1 MNARI
6 ESPQTAAFVL
16 NAEQGIGRIAVELP
30 GSTAVFRRL
39 KLDFCCGGQ
48 ISLQQAATEKGLDP
62 QAVIAELAT
71 LQRPTEI
78 SAPTDPAALVEHIL
92 SRYHEVH
99 RMQLPELIRMAKR
112 VELVH
117 RERPDVPAGLAEL
130 LERIEAEMLSH
141 MEKEEVILFPMLIA
155 GGNPF
160 VNQPIDMMRSE
171 HVEHGRSLDA
181 LLELTNGA
189 TPPQDACNT
198 WRALYSGIAQLNDD
212 LINHIHL
219 ENNVL
224 FPHFE
229 AR

>member
-6 ESPQTAAFVL
+6 ESAQTAAFVL

-48 ISLQQAATEKGLDP
+48 ISLQQAAAEKGLDP
-62 QAVIAELAT
+62 QAVLAELAT

-92 SRYHEVH
+92 KRYHEVH

-117 RERPDVPAGLAEL
+117 RDRPDVPNGLAQL

-141 MEKEEVILFPMLIA
+141 MEKEEQILFPIFVA
-155 GGNPF
+155 GGHPF
-160 VNQPIDMMRSE
+160 VNAPIEMMRSE
-171 HVEHGRSLDA
+171 HVEHGKSLDA
-181 LLELTNGA
+181 LLALTNGA
-189 TPPQDACNT
+189 TAPQDACNT
-198 WRALYSGIAQLNDD
+198 WRALYAGVAQLNDD

>member
-1 MNARI
+1 MNARL
-6 ESPQTAAFVL
+6 EPAQAGDFAL
-16 NAEQGIGRIAVELP
+16 NADQALGRIAVELP

-48 ISLQQAATEKGLDP
+48 ISLQQAAAEKGLDP
-62 QAVIAELAT
+62 QAVLAELAT

-92 SRYHEVH
+92 KRYHEVH

-117 RERPDVPAGLAEL
+117 RDRPDVPNGLADL
-130 LERIEAEMLSH
+130 LERIESEMLSH
-141 MEKEEVILFPMLIA
+141 MEKEEQILFPIFVA
-155 GGNPF
+155 GGHPF
-160 VNQPIDMMRSE
+160 VSAPIEMMRSE

-181 LLELTNGA
+181 LLALTNGA
-189 TPPQDACNT
+189 SPPQDACNT
-198 WRALYSGIAQLNDD
+198 WRALYAGVAQLNED